1 MAGEHGR
8 IRSKTTGLFE
18 PRGIGQMFRH
28 ALHHSGEVN
37 EDWGQN
43 QPNNVSGDVFNTT
56 YTKVVSFAGGIVFLD
71 FDADDELSIW
81 IDGVLVV
88 DTTGLHSSIDG
99 NTQVYVA
106 TGAKRVIVRTRDL
119 GLDAH
124 VRFSI
129 SP

>member
-1 MAGEHGR
+1 MVKCSGTHFT
-8 IRSKTTGLFE
+8 I
-18 PRGIGQMFRH
+18 
-28 ALHHSGEVN
+28 SGEVN